1 MKPKRPDKLPDILKN
16 AQACI
21 ENGNYIPTF
30 HAECRQ
36 FERDITLGD
45 ALYVIETG
53 YRVPSRD
60 EYREE
65 HKAWNYVIEGD
76 TLQDEKLRIV
86 ISFDEDL
93 MLIITVINLVKKWVR
108 S

>member
-1 MKPKRPDKLPDILKN
+1 MRAKRPDKLSDVLKI

-21 ENGNYIPTF
+21 ENGF

-36 FERDITLGD
+36 YERDITLAD

-53 YRVPSRD
+53 YRVLARD
-60 EYREE
+60 DYREE
-65 HKAWNYVIEGD
+65 FKAWNYAIEGK
-76 TLQDEKLRIV
+76 TLQDDKLRVI

-93 MLIITVINLVKKWVR
+93 MLIITVINLVKK
-108 S
+108 